1 MKILNNKVLVEEVKQ
16 EQGEGIQIASS
27 AKSNY
32 TLIKGK
38 VINHFEEDAVM
49 KMTYIEI
56 GDEILFAW
64 GDKVNIDGKD
74 LYLVD
79 YSNIACIL

>member
-1 MKILNNKVLVEEVKQ
+1 MKILNDKVLVEEIK
-16 EQGEGIQIASS
+16 EEKGEGIQVASI

-38 VINHFEEDAVM
+38 VINHFGEDAVI
-49 KMTYIEI
+49 KVTDLEI